1 MCLQLINMAED
12 RIRVP
17 TSQAG
22 ITRYFEEFKTK
33 LELQPKHVVVL
44 IVIVVVLELLLQ
56 VLA

>member
-1 MCLQLINMAED
+1 MAED

-33 LELQPKHVVVL
+33 LELQPLHVVVL
-44 IVIVVVLELLLQ
+44 IVVIIVLELLLH
-56 VLA
+56 LMG